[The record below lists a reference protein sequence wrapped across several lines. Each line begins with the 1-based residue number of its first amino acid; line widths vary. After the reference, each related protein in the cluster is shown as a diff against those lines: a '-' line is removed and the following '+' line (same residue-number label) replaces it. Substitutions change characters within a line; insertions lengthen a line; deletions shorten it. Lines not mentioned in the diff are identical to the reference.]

1 MKRVLT
7 FLAALLLAPLA
18 GLHAAEAIHVAK
30 FKGDRAAAVSVTL
43 DDGLRNQDDVAVP
56 LLNQYGIKA
65 TFFVIPGLTPETN
78 EEAAKKKPGDWGGIS
93 WQRLKELAAQGH
105 EIASHTWTHESVI
118 TSKDGQRLHM
128 EPAKLEAQ
136 VAKAYEAIKDRI
148 GLAPLT
154 FASPG
159 NAMDEVIRAAAH
171 QYHPV
176 IRDQCER
183 FGAWP
188 PTSKDF
194 TTEQA
199 NAMGER
205 YLSQGKHLVWMIH
218 AITDGYNAQSSSDV
232 LANHLKYL
240 KSREDVLWLDTYANV
255 KRYTMER
262 DAAKLTQAITG
273 NSATFTLEC
282 TQAQTQP
289 HVPLTVVIPVKDA
302 AQVVAK
308 TRNSGAQL
316 PVEVRKD
323 RILVQAMP
331 SADPVEVTWRN
342 DANAAK
348 PKPVNPNTWIKA
360 ETDHADAIY
369 KCGEKAVFRVI
380 LADKV
385 PSVPAE
391 LVWSLTLDGAKV
403 LGQGAVTLK
412 DGSATVEGTL
422 AQPGVLQFKVTPTA
436 NVEALG
442 IGMAGAAFEPYH
454 IAPTAKL
461 PADFE
466 AFWTA
471 QKAELAKVP
480 LDAKIEPVAQD
491 NAAIELFEVSF
502 ANINGLRS
510 HGYLAKPKGA
520 TSLPIMI
527 SQPGMGVHPN
537 GLKESRWVI
546 GNAALGFL
554 ALDMSAH
561 DMPMERT
568 PEDEARWK
576 KFMGYPY
583 IGSDDRMTYYYRQVF
598 TGLVRGIDY
607 MASRPDWNHKAIISS
622 GGSQGG
628 GLAIIAAALD
638 PRITAVVSVAPAL
651 GEHTGPLH
659 GRPDAAP
666 SNLIM
671 GRDKKTPDPKII
683 AATAYYDTVNFAR
696 FVKVPVLMS
705 SGLIDTACPPTTVL
719 SIYNTIPGPK
729 QLDLAPLIGHNQGPR
744 FNELR
749 NRFLMEHA
757 GIADPAGKASTP
769 TNLGAPIEKK

>member
-1 MKRVLT
+1 MKHSH
-7 FLAALLLAPLA
+7 AALLSLVALTPLVS
-18 GLHAAEAIHVAK
+18 LLAAE
-30 FKGDRAAAVSVTL
+30 
-43 DDGLRNQDDVAVP
+43 P
-56 LLNQYGIKA
+56 
-65 TFFVIPGLTPETN
+65 
-78 EEAAKKKPGDWGGIS
+78 AAKP
-93 WQRLKELAAQGH
+93 
-105 EIASHTWTHESVI
+105 
-118 TSKDGQRLHM
+118 
-128 EPAKLEAQ
+128 
-136 VAKAYEAIKDRI
+136 
-148 GLAPLT
+148 
-154 FASPG
+154 
-159 NAMDEVIRAAAH
+159 
-171 QYHPV
+171 
-176 IRDQCER
+176 
-183 FGAWP
+183 
-188 PTSKDF
+188 
-194 TTEQA
+194 
-199 NAMGER
+199 
-205 YLSQGKHLVWMIH
+205 
-218 AITDGYNAQSSSDV
+218 
-232 LANHLKYL
+232 
-240 KSREDVLWLDTYANV
+240 
-255 KRYTMER
+255 
-262 DAAKLTQAITG
+262 
-273 NSATFTLEC
+273 
-282 TQAQTQP
+282 
-289 HVPLTVVIPVKDA
+289 
-302 AQVVAK
+302 
-308 TRNSGAQL
+308 
-316 PVEVRKD
+316 
-323 RILVQAMP
+323 
-331 SADPVEVTWRN
+331 
-342 DANAAK
+342 K

-380 LADKV
+380 LADKA

-391 LVWSLTLDGAKV
+391 LTWSLTLDGAKV
-403 LGQGAVTLK
+403 LGQGTVTLK

-422 AQPGVLQFKVTPTA
+422 DQPGVLQFKVTPTENA
-436 NVEALG
+436 EALG
-442 IGMAGAAFEPYH
+442 IGMAGAAFEPFH

-466 AFWTA
+466 SFWTA
-471 QKAELAKVP
+471 QKAELAKIP

-491 NAAIELFEVSF
+491 NATIDLFEVSF

-561 DMPMERT
+561 DIPMERT

-598 TGLVRGIDY
+598 TGMVRGIDY
-607 MASRPDWNHKAIISS
+607 MTSRPEWNHKAIISS

-666 SNLIM
+666 NNLIM

-683 AATAYYDTVNFAR
+683 DATAYYDTVNFAR

-705 SGLIDTACPPTTVL
+705 SGLIDPACPPTTVL
-719 SIYNTIPGPK
+719 SIYNSLPGPK
-729 QLDLAPLIGHNQGPR
+729 KLDLVPLLGHNQGPR
-744 FNELR
+744 FAELR
-749 NRFLMEHA
+749 NRFLMENA
-757 GIADPAGKASTP
+757 GIADPLSKTSPAA
-769 TNLGAPIEKK
+769 NLGAPIEKK

>member
-1 MKRVLT
+1 MRRTIT
-7 FLAALLLAPLA
+7 FITALVVTSLAVMR
-18 GLHAAEAIHVAK
+18 AAE
-30 FKGDRAAAVSVTL
+30 
-43 DDGLRNQDDVAVP
+43 VP
-56 LLNQYGIKA
+56 
-65 TFFVIPGLTPETN
+65 
-78 EEAAKKKPGDWGGIS
+78 
-93 WQRLKELAAQGH
+93 
-105 EIASHTWTHESVI
+105 
-118 TSKDGQRLHM
+118 
-128 EPAKLEAQ
+128 
-136 VAKAYEAIKDRI
+136 
-148 GLAPLT
+148 
-154 FASPG
+154 
-159 NAMDEVIRAAAH
+159 
-171 QYHPV
+171 
-176 IRDQCER
+176 
-183 FGAWP
+183 
-188 PTSKDF
+188 
-194 TTEQA
+194 
-199 NAMGER
+199 
-205 YLSQGKHLVWMIH
+205 
-218 AITDGYNAQSSSDV
+218 
-232 LANHLKYL
+232 
-240 KSREDVLWLDTYANV
+240 
-255 KRYTMER
+255 
-262 DAAKLTQAITG
+262 
-273 NSATFTLEC
+273 
-282 TQAQTQP
+282 
-289 HVPLTVVIPVKDA
+289 
-302 AQVVAK
+302 
-308 TRNSGAQL
+308 
-316 PVEVRKD
+316 
-323 RILVQAMP
+323 
-331 SADPVEVTWRN
+331 
-342 DANAAK
+342 K

-360 ETDHADAIY
+360 ETDHAGAIY
-369 KCGEKAVFRVI
+369 QCGEKAMFRVS
-380 LADKV
+380 LADNA

-391 LVWSLTLDGAKV
+391 LAWSLTLDGAKV
-403 LGQGAVTLK
+403 LQQGTVTLK
-412 DGSATVEGTL
+412 DGAATVEGTL
-422 AQPGVLQFKVTPTA
+422 DRPGVLQFKVTPTVNA
-436 NVEALG
+436 DALG

-471 QKAELAKVP
+471 QKAELAKIP
-480 LDAKIEPVAQD
+480 LDARIEPVAQD

-598 TGLVRGIDY
+598 TGMVRGIDY
-607 MASRPDWNHKAIISS
+607 MTSRPDWNHKAIISS

-671 GRDKKTPDPKII
+671 GRDKKTPDLKII

-757 GIADPAGKASTP
+757 GIADPSGKATAP

>member
-1 MKRVLT
+1 MKRTLTLLTVLLLALLT
-7 FLAALLLAPLA
+7 FLQ
-18 GLHAAEAIHVAK
+18 GAEI
-30 FKGDRAAAVSVTL
+30 
-43 DDGLRNQDDVAVP
+43 
-56 LLNQYGIKA
+56 
-65 TFFVIPGLTPETN
+65 
-78 EEAAKKKPGDWGGIS
+78 
-93 WQRLKELAAQGH
+93 
-105 EIASHTWTHESVI
+105 
-118 TSKDGQRLHM
+118 
-128 EPAKLEAQ
+128 
-136 VAKAYEAIKDRI
+136 
-148 GLAPLT
+148 
-154 FASPG
+154 
-159 NAMDEVIRAAAH
+159 
-171 QYHPV
+171 
-176 IRDQCER
+176 
-183 FGAWP
+183 
-188 PTSKDF
+188 
-194 TTEQA
+194 
-199 NAMGER
+199 
-205 YLSQGKHLVWMIH
+205 
-218 AITDGYNAQSSSDV
+218 
-232 LANHLKYL
+232 
-240 KSREDVLWLDTYANV
+240 
-255 KRYTMER
+255 
-262 DAAKLTQAITG
+262 
-273 NSATFTLEC
+273 
-282 TQAQTQP
+282 
-289 HVPLTVVIPVKDA
+289 
-302 AQVVAK
+302 
-308 TRNSGAQL
+308 
-316 PVEVRKD
+316 
-323 RILVQAMP
+323 
-331 SADPVEVTWRN
+331 
-342 DANAAK
+342 AK

-380 LADKV
+380 LADKA

-403 LGQGAVTLK
+403 LGQGTVTLK
-412 DGSATVEGTL
+412 DGSVTVEGTL

-442 IGMAGAAFEPYH
+442 IGMAGAAFEPFH

-466 AFWTA
+466 SFWTA
-471 QKAELAKVP
+471 QKAELAKIP

-607 MASRPDWNHKAIISS
+607 MTSRPDWNHKAIISS

-671 GRDKKTPDPKII
+671 GRDKKTPDLKII

-719 SIYNTIPGPK
+719 SIYNTIPDPK

-749 NRFLMEHA
+749 NRFLVEHA
-757 GIADPAGKASTP
+757 GITNPAGKATAP